1 MYNQKNCNYKML
13 DKPKIMEI
21 VNNVKHVLAGDYQ
34 DVGEDYNIDAG
45 ADEHTNKKK
54 VKYLV
59 ILSHK
64 LTKWRSAN
72 EDMLR
77 HNILYQNDSGQSGN
91 FGEFG

>member
-1 MYNQKNCNYKML
+1 ML

-72 EDMLR
+72 EGMLR
-77 HNILYQNDSGQSGN
+77 HMHCSYCIVFHSMVIHHL
-91 FGEFG
+91 

>member
-1 MYNQKNCNYKML
+1 ML
-13 DKPKIMEI
+13 DKPKIMEM
-21 VNNVKHVLAGDYQ
+21 VNNGKHVLAGDYQ

-45 ADEHTNKKK
+45 ADENTNKKK

-72 EDMLR
+72 EGMLR
-77 HNILYQNDSGQSGN
+77 HMHCIVFHSKVIHHL
-91 FGEFG
+91 